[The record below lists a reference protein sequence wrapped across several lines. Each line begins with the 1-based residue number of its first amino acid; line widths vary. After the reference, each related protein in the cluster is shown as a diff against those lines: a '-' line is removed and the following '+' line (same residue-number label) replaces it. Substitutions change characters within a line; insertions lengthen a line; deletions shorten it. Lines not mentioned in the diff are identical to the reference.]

1 MTHSNNILNITP
13 ATAAA
18 SAGDWLEVEKLLA
31 AGADV
36 KSCNLFGQNALYF
49 ALIDGKFDIAAAL
62 YDAGARLDEL
72 AGNGNDHSVLTEIA
86 ELRRTGR
93 DVFASLD
100 KSLARLCANGSYKEA
115 ETRLCSAKPADCSA
129 AIDELIRNGKY
140 LPQENLSLAEKLF
153 QQGGRADAKLL
164 QKYAGLHPAQLRNPQ
179 FYTAKMYE
187 FIKIYQKEDIQ

>member
-1 MTHSNNILNITP
+1 MTQTNDILNITP

-18 SAGDWLEVEKLLA
+18 SAGDWQKVEKLLA

-72 AGNGNDHSVLTEIA
+72 AGDGANHSVLTDIA

-93 DVFASLD
+93 DIFSSSE
-100 KSLARLCANGSYKEA
+100 KSLAQLCGNGSYKEA
-115 ETRLCSAKPADCSA
+115 EKRIPGATPADCSA
-129 AIDELIRNGKY
+129 ALNELIRNGKY
-140 LPQENLSLAEKLF
+140 LPEENLALAEKLF
-153 QQGGRADAKLL
+153 QHGGKADKNLL
-164 QKYAGLHPAQLRNPQ
+164 KKYAGLKPVQLRNPE
-179 FYTAKMYE
+179 FFTSKMYD
-187 FIKIYQKEDIQ
+187 FIKLYQKEDI

>member
-1 MTHSNNILNITP
+1 MTHTNNILNITP

-18 SAGDWLEVEKLLA
+18 SAGDWQEVEKLLA

-100 KSLARLCANGSYKEA
+100 KSLAHLCANGSYKEA

-140 LPQENLSLAEKLF
+140 LPQENLALAEKLF
-153 QQGGRADAKLL
+153 QHGGKADVKLL
-164 QKYAGLHPAQLRNPQ
+164 QKYAALNPAQLRNPQ

-187 FIKIYQKEDIQ
+187 FIKIYQKENI